1 MNTTKQERE
10 LFQSEYMKLPSSV
23 SRQYLV
29 RHALDSEKYQYES
42 VQIAW
47 ELWQARAAQ
56 SSSRTEKDLI
66 IELAV
71 LEGKYAAVCDE
82 LESLSKLNEITLDH
96 LEAAFEAFSEDI
108 YLDFHSNTQMTVD
121 GVIDLKDMAELLS
134 NPLQE

>member
-1 MNTTKQERE
+1 MNTEQERE
-10 LFQSEYMKLPSSV
+10 LFQSEYMKLPDSV

-29 RHALDSEKYQYES
+29 RHALDPEKYQYES

-56 SSSRTEKDLI
+56 SSSRAEKDLI

-82 LESLSKLNEITLDH
+82 LESLSNKLLPAGH
-96 LEAAFEAFSEDI
+96 
-108 YLDFHSNTQMTVD
+108 QC
-121 GVIDLKDMAELLS
+121 
-134 NPLQE
+134 